1 MEGLAPAYRWL
12 HRHIDLR
19 IQVIL
24 SMSMQQKG
32 RLGLQLLRSRL
43 CGKFQLLRL

>member
-1 MEGLAPAYRWL
+1 MEGLAPAYQWL
-12 HRHIDLR
+12 HRHIGRR

-24 SMSMQQKG
+24 SMSMQQMG

-43 CGKFQLLRL
+43 